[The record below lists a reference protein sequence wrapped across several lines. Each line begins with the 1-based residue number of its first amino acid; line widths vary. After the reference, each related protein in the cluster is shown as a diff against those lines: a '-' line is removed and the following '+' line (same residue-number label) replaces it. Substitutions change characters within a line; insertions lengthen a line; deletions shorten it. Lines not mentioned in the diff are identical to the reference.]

1 MNKKFYG
8 TLLLGTLLLGST
20 IVSCKDYDDDIDNLQ
35 DQITQLATKAD
46 LESKV
51 SALESSLSAAKASA
65 ESAVKT
71 ATQALA
77 DAKAAADKAN
87 SASDAAGAAQDAA
100 DKAAAAVKAAEEALA
115 AAEKKVAAI
124 EEQLAAVETLKA
136 DLQAYTEAEIEKL
149 KTQIASDIEDLKA
162 EVQGLVGL
170 HYVDLMMSNAT
181 PWDFNSANVSY
192 VKFKPKATDL
202 KYKTLKAKFPEL
214 ADIEGTNVLKKGQLN
229 VLVVPANAEM
239 KPEYTYELINKDQEA
254 VALEVSNPVKGLTR
268 ASGSE
273 YWNLEVAPTF
283 DEKGKLNNVDRN
295 EYALRVKEGD
305 VEIYKT
311 DFSFYA
317 WATDNSDP
325 VDIVING
332 TELTFEDSEIDLLND
347 KVIDNGT
354 KSAITIE
361 NGLDN
366 YYIFEIK
373 DYSDSRFD
381 IEKAGISIE
390 GSTLKV
396 KDLSKVDG
404 NAKIKLTVTA
414 LGANGST
421 DREKD
426 IVVDL
431 IKEVEASVTLASKQI
446 ELGNKNTYTIRYS
459 VDSLGLTPSVI
470 AKGGSFKIFDEE
482 GTEKATY
489 GVKLFAT
496 ETSTEMVVTDAN
508 ARKAKFIGFTV
519 PENNNNLKP
528 GSYTVKMHVG
538 EGNSQVI
545 GEGELEVV
553 NSGAV
558 IKLIEALCDENG
570 VLQAVGTVANGKA
583 TYDVEKAIILKDA
596 TLVQQEAQ
604 YMIDLDATETS
615 ASWVK
620 SGSKKIEI
628 AVNDD
633 DHNDI
638 NNTVRNLSLYYRI
651 DNTDASNVE
660 AFDFQVKMMSAIYSE
675 DPTQVITV
683 ENKNIF
689 FTATPNANPADNKF
703 DLASVV
709 KKAVFACG
717 NKAGQEYLLFPTF
730 KAKTPATDPEYLP
743 AYDHVPYRKANDT
756 ISGNSY
762 NLLTDKDGVWTVF
775 TKAQLKDLGLLDADA
790 LNKIGESANLYL
802 EYSKDNILTLD
813 KDNNMVVALGK
824 LTKTI
829 KQLQMAWL
837 EINEIITEDGV
848 SSWKQDKDETATDE
862 QKEAAK
868 PFNTLKSTLSFAT
881 YKNDTQLQKTDGTF
895 VTVGTTTG
903 VVELISKKR
912 TDEVPAGIDK
922 YRETLI
928 KSVEIKF
935 NDEELAEKFVTT
947 TSWNDT
953 KLATEQN
960 TVLARQDYD
969 SSQLVDNQITLDAT
983 ITIVDVWGM
992 KMEVPFK
999 VTCKVNTK

>member
-1 MNKKFYG
+1 M
-8 TLLLGTLLLGST
+8 
-20 IVSCKDYDDDIDNLQ
+20 
-35 DQITQLATKAD
+35 
-46 LESKV
+46 
-51 SALESSLSAAKASA
+51 
-65 ESAVKT
+65 
-71 ATQALA
+71 
-77 DAKAAADKAN
+77 
-87 SASDAAGAAQDAA
+87 
-100 DKAAAAVKAAEEALA
+100 
-115 AAEKKVAAI
+115 
-124 EEQLAAVETLKA
+124 
-136 DLQAYTEAEIEKL
+136 
-149 KTQIASDIEDLKA
+149 
-162 EVQGLVGL
+162 
-170 HYVDLMMSNAT
+170 
-181 PWDFNSANVSY
+181 
-192 VKFKPKATDL
+192 
-202 KYKTLKAKFPEL
+202 
-214 ADIEGTNVLKKGQLN
+214 
-229 VLVVPANAEM
+229 
-239 KPEYTYELINKDQEA
+239 
-254 VALEVSNPVKGLTR
+254 
-268 ASGSE
+268 
-273 YWNLEVAPTF
+273 
-283 DEKGKLNNVDRN
+283 
-295 EYALRVKEGD
+295 
-305 VEIYKT
+305 
-311 DFSFYA
+311 
-317 WATDNSDP
+317 
-325 VDIVING
+325 
-332 TELTFEDSEIDLLND
+332 
-347 KVIDNGT
+347 
-354 KSAITIE
+354 
-361 NGLDN
+361 
-366 YYIFEIK
+366 
-373 DYSDSRFD
+373 
-381 IEKAGISIE
+381 
-390 GSTLKV
+390 

-426 IVVDL
+426 IEVDF

-470 AKGGSFKIFDEE
+470 AKDGSFKIFDEE

-583 TYDVEKAIILKDA
+583 TYDVEKAIILKGA

-651 DNTDASNVE
+651 DGTSSSNIEV
-660 AFDFQVKMMSAIYSE
+660 FDFQVMMMSAIYSE

-743 AYDHVPYRKANDT
+743 AYDHVPYRKANET
-756 ISGNSY
+756 ISDNSY
-762 NLLTDKDGVWTVF
+762 KLLTDKDGVWTVF

-802 EYSKDNILTLD
+802 DYSKDNILTLD
-813 KDNNMVVALGK
+813 KDNNMVVARGK

-829 KQLQMAWL
+829 KKLQMAWL
-837 EINEIITEDGV
+837 DAYEKKLENGV
-848 SSWKQDKDETATDE
+848 YSWKQKENLAE
-862 QKEAAK
+862 PVKEAAK

-953 KLATEQN
+953 KLANDQN
-960 TVLARQDYD
+960 TVVARQDYD

-999 VTCKVNTK
+999 VTCKVNPN